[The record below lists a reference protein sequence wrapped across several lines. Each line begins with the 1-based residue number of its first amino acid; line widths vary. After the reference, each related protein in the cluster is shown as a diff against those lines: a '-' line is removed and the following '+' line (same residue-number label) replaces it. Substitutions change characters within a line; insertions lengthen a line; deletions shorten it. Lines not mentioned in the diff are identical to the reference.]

1 MCFYSWVTAHVFL
14 LICYYSC
21 VHGQSYVIKCH
32 THTCLL
38 IICMSRN
45 NYLYN
50 NVHNNLLYLNILYQG
65 SWSFVKSHGNTFTFL
80 FDLFQGGPFCLFF
93 IFLFGAAAAVPQW
106 RGSFKRPLKWRSVS
120 PSLRGRC
127 RLRNVKWRLLRST
140 KSANKKS
147 CHFLY
152 AGLFNSIL
160 QRLTYASR
168 FRQGATDAHFFLE
181 ERASRPIVNGS
192 ST

>member
-1 MCFYSWVTAHVFL
+1 MLLLIRHCSCATHALMLICNCSRVTHMLLLTCYCSCVTTHMWLLMCHYSWVTAHVFL

-93 IFLFGAAAAVPQW
+93 HF
-106 RGSFKRPLKWRSVS
+106 SFWRS
-120 PSLRGRC
+120 
-127 RLRNVKWRLLRST
+127 T
-140 KSANKKS
+140 S
-147 CHFLY
+147 CTPMKRVF
-152 AGLFNSIL
+152 
-160 QRLTYASR
+160 
-168 FRQGATDAHFFLE
+168 
-181 ERASRPIVNGS
+181 
-192 ST
+192 